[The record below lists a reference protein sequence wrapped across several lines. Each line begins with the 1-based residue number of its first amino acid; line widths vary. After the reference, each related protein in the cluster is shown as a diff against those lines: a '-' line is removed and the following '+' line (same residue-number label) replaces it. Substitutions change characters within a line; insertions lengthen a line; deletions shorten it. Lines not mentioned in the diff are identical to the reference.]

1 MERSFDWLWDKYKEG
16 ARDKFEEVCYKI
28 YKNEHPDAE
37 VKRVRVQHG
46 DGGIDV
52 YIDYPDKFIVVQCKF
67 FINGVS
73 PDLCGFTTLR
83 RDKVPKHRFGSV
95 FYKLYSLQN

>member
-1 MERSFDWLWDKYKEG
+1 MTGYGTSTKKVLEINLKRYAIKSIKMNI
-16 ARDKFEEVCYKI
+16 R
-28 YKNEHPDAE
+28 DAE

-67 FINGVS
+67 LLTN
-73 PDLCGFTTLR
+73 
-83 RDKVPKHRFGSV
+83 
-95 FYKLYSLQN
+95 